1 MGVAVS
7 TSPYGPWQR
16 SDAPLVD
23 VMPGQRLTA
32 QPAVM
37 RRPDG
42 KMMLIYKTV
51 IEGPGHY
58 GKGVQH
64 IIALAAD
71 PSGPFIDQ
79 SARFI
84 HAPRTGFPIDDQVE
98 WFQEGRYWCIT
109 KDHGEGFTEHVPA
122 LVLFES
128 QDGLDWHLAS
138 NPLVMP
144 FQITWQDGETQNFDR
159 LEMPKVYIEDG
170 RARVLFLAAKP
181 VGEEHSF
188 SVAVPLTYGE

>member
-1 MGVAVS
+1 MDTPLSDSVPSVPAPSRAGWVCCWPLLGGVTFV
-7 TSPYGPWQR
+7 R
-16 SDAPLVD
+16 D
-23 VMPGQRLTA
+23 
-32 QPAVM
+32 
-37 RRPDG
+37 
-42 KMMLIYKTV
+42 
-51 IEGPGHY
+51 
-58 GKGVQH
+58 
-64 IIALAAD
+64 
-71 PSGPFIDQ
+71 F
-79 SARFI
+79 
-84 HAPRTGFPIDDQVE
+84 
-98 WFQEGRYWCIT
+98 WF

-188 SVAVPLTYGE
+188 SVAVPLTYSE